1 MKTILKIL
9 AVLAVVACV
18 VTLFSACNSEDGD
31 DEDEDDA
38 GIYSVTYN
46 DIKIVLGKSADK
58 ALKKLGAPKSSVP
71 LKICGDL
78 GEVIQYTYNGMVLNV
93 LKSDTATTVEA
104 IVFTDD
110 FLSTSEGICIGMS
123 SDSVLAAHGTPSE
136 QTDAKI
142 EYESGSCLLRF
153 MISNGAVKDIHYIY
167 STQK

>member
-58 ALKKLGAPKSSVP
+58 ALKKLGAPKSSVSAGEC
-71 LKICGDL
+71 IGF
-78 GEVIQYTYNGMVLNV
+78 GEVIQYTYNGMLLNV
-93 LKSDTATTVEA
+93 LKSDTATTVDK

-110 FLSTSEGICIGMS
+110 SLSTSEGIRIGMS
-123 SDSVLAAHGTPSE
+123 ADDVIKKHGTPTE

-142 EYESGSCLLRF
+142 EYKSGSCILRF
-153 MISNGAVKDIHYIY
+153 AISNGAVKDIHYIY